1 MDLEPGQV
9 CRGVISGVDDFCLTV
24 TLEGGVH
31 GRVSAA
37 NLSWKRVDHP
47 SQVASVGEEVTV
59 VFMSFDPDRNDIS
72 LSIKDLTVDP
82 FIEFARTQ
90 LGETCLGRV
99 AKITPI
105 GFFVRLPSGIEGLLP
120 GSSPVDVGVGHA
132 EIGDEVAVRVDYINL
147 QRRQVRVSLVNGAN
161 EEQQAHP
168 S

>member
-105 GFFVRLPSGIEGLLP
+105 GFFVRLLRESKAFCQVLVRSMSGSGTLKSVMKLQSGLTT
-120 GSSPVDVGVGHA
+120 
-132 EIGDEVAVRVDYINL
+132 
-147 QRRQVRVSLVNGAN
+147 
-161 EEQQAHP
+161 
-168 S
+168 